1 MRSVRV
7 FALPPKAGIEQN
19 IEAMMGVNCV
29 AHLLLTLLLLPQLR
43 ASTTAARVICTSSIG
58 ADDAPPNGT
67 EFEMLDNG
75 TTNRIRKYKASKA
88 GDWILEREFARR

>member
-1 MRSVRV
+1 MRSVRA
-7 FALPPKAGIEQN
+7 FELPPRAGTEQN
-19 IEAMMGVNCV
+19 IEAMVGVNCV

-43 ASTTAARVICTSSIG
+43 ASTTAARVIWTSSMG

-75 TTNRIRKYKASKA
+75 TTNRVRKYQAPKA